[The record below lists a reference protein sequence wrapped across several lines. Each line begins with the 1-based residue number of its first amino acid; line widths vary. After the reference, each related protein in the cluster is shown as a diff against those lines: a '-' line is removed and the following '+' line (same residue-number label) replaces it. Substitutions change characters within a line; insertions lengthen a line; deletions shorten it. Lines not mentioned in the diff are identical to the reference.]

1 MLYCTQI
8 LQFSTMQ
15 NAVTGQKKSGLGQS
29 HPSIS
34 QSAGR
39 LHLLFFRLFNKH
51 DPALARSFVT
61 FQWQQRQ
68 HGSLHLAARHM
79 TFSFLDTN
87 YCPKPTCFLFP
98 PKTEVIKRCFGF
110 ACKQWIGTYSTKI
123 QIWRFTAQKWSQ
135 AVSPY
140 CCQEGSWS
148 KCGGLGKATPY
159 CFFYI
164 HFNSLE
170 DEWTSFQNTS

>member
-1 MLYCTQI
+1 MEKTR
-8 LQFSTMQ
+8 
-15 NAVTGQKKSGLGQS
+15 SG
-29 HPSIS
+29 SIPPLPFTEHTLR
-34 QSAGR
+34 AGR

-51 DPALARSFVT
+51 DPALARSFII

-68 HGSLHLAARHM
+68 HGSLHLATRHM
-79 TFSFLDTN
+79 TFSFLDIN
-87 YCPKPTCFLFP
+87 YRPKPTCFLFP

-110 ACKQWIGTYSTKI
+110 ACKQWIGTHSTKI
-123 QIWRFTAQKWSQ
+123 QIWRFTVQKWSW

-148 KCGGLGKATPY
+148 KCGGLGKGTPY

-164 HFNSLE
+164 HFN
-170 DEWTSFQNTS
+170 